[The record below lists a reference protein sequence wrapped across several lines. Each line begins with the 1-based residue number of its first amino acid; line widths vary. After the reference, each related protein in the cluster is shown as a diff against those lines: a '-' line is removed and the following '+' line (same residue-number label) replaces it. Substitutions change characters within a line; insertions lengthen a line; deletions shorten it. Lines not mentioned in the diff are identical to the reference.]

1 MIDAA
6 TERRS
11 AKSTGRKVSDA
22 TISLRADVGFL
33 SPARQSRRIRGTSD
47 SERPI
52 DRCHMLCYKQLFID
66 TGCRSEIATT
76 TLRRHLIS
84 T

>member
-1 MIDAA
+1 MTDAA

-22 TISLRADVGFL
+22 TISARADVDFL
-33 SPARQSRRIRGTSD
+33 SPARQSRRIRATSD
-47 SERPI
+47 SERLI
-52 DRCHMLCYKQLFID
+52 DRCHMLCYKQLLID
-66 TGCRSEIATT
+66 TGLPIGDSNGHAG
-76 TLRRHLIS
+76 LHLIS